1 MQCIH
6 KFILNVDKSKVLLL
20 TMLIKSYAYNAQT
33 LFLLVISLM
42 LSLLSVTSNADE
54 KQATD
59 KQGFDKRA
67 IEKQTADE
75 ADQYISEQTLE
86 HNFSPEDRARL
97 RKALADYSKS
107 TNPEH
112 HQIEISRKAMK
123 ESLEV
128 RFNGCDKD
136 NDDSIDREEATLCLP
151 QIARRF
157 SSVDVDEDGVI
168 TIEELELAQAKS
180 IERQKA
186 VEAKMEAQKI
196 IEAEVEIK
204 AKGKLKSNRQAL
216 NAHKKPAQTSNATGT
231 NASFTAVQ

>member
-1 MQCIH
+1 MLKH
-6 KFILNVDKSKVLLL
+6 KQVLLL
-20 TMLIKSYAYNAQT
+20 TMVFKSNAYKVHRLILLAASLLLPSLPLLSYADEKQ
-33 LFLLVISLM
+33 
-42 LSLLSVTSNADE
+42 VTDRQAID

-59 KQGFDKRA
+59 KRLA
-67 IEKQTADE
+67 EKQSAEEID
-75 ADQYISEQTLE
+75 ANISEQTLE
-86 HNFSPEDRARL
+86 YNFSPEDRARL

-157 SSVDVDEDGVI
+157 SYVDVDEDGVI

-186 VEAKMEAQKI
+186 AEAKMEEQKI
-196 IEAEVEIK
+196 LEAEVEIK
-204 AKGKLKSNRQAL
+204 AKGKLKNNRQAL
-216 NAHKKPAQTSNATGT
+216 NAHKKPAQTSNSAG
-231 NASFTAVQ
+231 ASNNVTTEQ